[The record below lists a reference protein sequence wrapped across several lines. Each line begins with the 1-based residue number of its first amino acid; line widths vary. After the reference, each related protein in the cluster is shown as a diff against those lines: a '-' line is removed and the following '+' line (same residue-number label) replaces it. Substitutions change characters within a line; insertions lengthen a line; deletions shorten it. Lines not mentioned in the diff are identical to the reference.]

1 MLRKIMVIS
10 FLLAIFS
17 CHPARGTF
25 VISQIKQSDHT
36 IIGAIEVNHLPKKQS
51 CEQAVKSRIID
62 KFLNEGFENTSY
74 WRPRTFNSV
83 KLTPE
88 IRTRIYENVYVT
100 EDGITKKGSVKKC
113 YCKFQFN
120 LNSSLQ
126 ILENEGIMHAFG
138 Y

>member
-1 MLRKIMVIS
+1 MVIS

-17 CHPARGTF
+17 CHTARGTF
-25 VISQIKQSDHT
+25 AISQIKQSDNT
-36 IIGAIEVNHLPKKQS
+36 IIGAIEVNHHPKKQS

-74 WRPRTFNSV
+74 WRPRTFTSV

-88 IRTRIYENVYVT
+88 IRSRLFENVYVT
-100 EDGITKKGSVKKC
+100 GDGIAKKDAAKKC
-113 YCKFQFN
+113 NCQFQFN

-126 ILENEGIMHAFG
+126 ILEHEGIIRPFG